1 MTHGA
6 AISNGRTFAKRVP
19 VPSHSWTGSEVS
31 TRCHRKKGLTDDVG
45 ALGSIIIA
53 TP

>member
-19 VPSHSWTGSEVS
+19 APAHCWANRSQYTTYLNKGITNSVACWGSVVIAVS
-31 TRCHRKKGLTDDVG
+31 
-45 ALGSIIIA
+45 
-53 TP
+53 